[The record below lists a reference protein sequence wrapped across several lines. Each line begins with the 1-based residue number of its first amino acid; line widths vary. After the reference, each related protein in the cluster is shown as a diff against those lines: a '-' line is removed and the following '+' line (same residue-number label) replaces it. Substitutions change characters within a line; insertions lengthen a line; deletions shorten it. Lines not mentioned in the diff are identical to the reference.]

1 MWRSKRNVKI
11 TYTLLPPSSQT
22 IPAEQTDRLD
32 DVVSYQALDSPKVS
46 TVHGVDKMS
55 GGSHDAWDWRGKGWL
70 VIAGSHWEVLGWGHE
85 DGGNA
90 WCVTYFAKTLFTPA
104 GIDFYSRGREGLRE
118 ETVEAIKEGLAGIE
132 EVKELAGSV
141 FEVKVDDGN

>member
-1 MWRSKRNVKI
+1 MWKSKRNVKI

-32 DVVSYQALDSPKVS
+32 DVVSYQPLDSPKVS

-55 GGSHDAWDWRGKGWL
+55 GSHDVWDWRGRGWL
-70 VIAGSHWEVLGWGHE
+70 VIAGSHWEVLGWGE
-85 DGGNA
+85 EVGGNA

-104 GIDFYSRGREGLRE
+104 GIDFYSRGREGLGE
-118 ETVEAIKEGLAGIE
+118 ETIKAIKEGLAGIE
-132 EVKELAGSV
+132 EVRDLAGSV
-141 FEVKVDDGN
+141 FEVKVDDGK